1 MDVLVVHIEKE
12 HWSKENDNPEKQ
24 KGAVRGERGCFQ
36 DCPLCEDK
44 FRTDEEFNI
53 HINEHL
59 AEIKSIDIEYLK
71 RGHEVFACMQI
82 LQILHAVFA
91 TLSQIIQN

>member
-12 HWSKENDNPEKQ
+12 HGSKENDNPEKQ
-24 KGAVRGERGCFQ
+24 KDVLRGERGCLQ

-59 AEIKSIDIEYLK
+59 AEIKAMDIN
-71 RGHEVFACMQI
+71 
-82 LQILHAVFA
+82 
-91 TLSQIIQN
+91 T